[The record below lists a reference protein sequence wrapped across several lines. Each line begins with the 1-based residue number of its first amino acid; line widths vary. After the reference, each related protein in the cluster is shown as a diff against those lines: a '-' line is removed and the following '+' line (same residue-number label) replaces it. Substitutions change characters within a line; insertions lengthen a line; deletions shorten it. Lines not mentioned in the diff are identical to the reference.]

1 MVMMRAELN
10 YSGVW
15 SKDKDKWRSLAQG
28 HMMVRLFCV
37 VTILTLTIIR
47 FGRIYFLCNPDLEE
61 DDCDDD
67 GDLPCA
73 TGKNARMQQLQE

>member
-1 MVMMRAELN
+1 
-10 YSGVW
+10 
-15 SKDKDKWRSLAQG
+15 
-28 HMMVRLFCV
+28 MMVRLFCV